1 MSPFAEMVSGAR
13 TCSCLF
19 AYLERGQIANVLGD
33 IELAAA
39 RDSFSRIP
47 TAFDKRGQVQIC
59 IGHLNSSFSAY
70 THTIESAGVLD
81 RTLITRSVKLL
92 SAQTKACFVLCV
104 RAICFAYLEESLHC
118 QQDLEMAEKLR
129 TRELVGGASVL
140 WFLSGIV
147 NPVAGADMAYAA
159 FSNLGKP
166 NDDIYETDVEL
177 IRKLR
182 SVIVEHTA

>member
-1 MSPFAEMVSGAR
+1 
-13 TCSCLF
+13 
-19 AYLERGQIANVLGD
+19 
-33 IELAAA
+33 
-39 RDSFSRIP
+39 
-47 TAFDKRGQVQIC
+47 
-59 IGHLNSSFSAY
+59 
-70 THTIESAGVLD
+70 
-81 RTLITRSVKLL
+81 
-92 SAQTKACFVLCV
+92 
-104 RAICFAYLEESLHC
+104 
-118 QQDLEMAEKLR
+118 MAEKLR